1 MTATIVTALAVA
13 ALCALLR
20 HKLDRPGR
28 PVREL
33 LGGRVRLT
41 ALWNRGGAFGIPLK
55 AVALAAVSVGILA
68 ALVLWA
74 GRSLWTAL
82 VLGGGGANLWER
94 ARYGKVYDYLQ
105 FPRAP
110 GRLKRYVYNLADLA
124 IFAGAL
130 GLVLSAFRR
139 R

>member
-1 MTATIVTALAVA
+1 MAATIVIALAVA

-20 HKLDRPGR
+20 HRLDRPGR
-28 PVREL
+28 PVREM
-33 LGGRVRLT
+33 LGGWVRLT
-41 ALWNRGGAFGIPLK
+41 ALWNRGGAFGIPLR
-55 AVALAAVSVGILA
+55 VGALAAVSVGILA

-94 ARYGKVYDYLQ
+94 ARYGKVYGYLQ
-105 FPRAP
+105 CPRAP

-130 GLVLSAFRR
+130 GLVLSAFRKR
-139 R
+139 

>member
-1 MTATIVTALAVA
+1 MLATIGIALAVA
-13 ALCALLR
+13 TLCALLR
-20 HKLDRPGR
+20 RKLHRTGR
-28 PVREL
+28 TPREL

-41 ALWNRGGAFGIPLK
+41 VLWNRGGAFGIPLK
-55 AVALAAVSVGILA
+55 ACALAAVSVGILA
-68 ALVLWA
+68 AMLLWA

-94 ARYGKVYDYLQ
+94 VRYGKVYDYVQ

-110 GRLKRYVYNLADLA
+110 GRLKRYVFNLADFS

-130 GLVLSAFRR
+130 GLLLSAFRR

>member
-1 MTATIVTALAVA
+1 MLATIGIALAVA
-13 ALCALLR
+13 TLCALLR
-20 HKLDRPGR
+20 RKLDRTGR
-28 PVREL
+28 TPREL

-41 ALWNRGGAFGIPLK
+41 VLWNWGGAFGIPLK
-55 AVALAAVSVGILA
+55 ACALAAVSVGILA
-68 ALVLWA
+68 AMLLWA

-94 ARYGKVYDYLQ
+94 VRYGKVYDYVQ

-110 GRLKRYVYNLADLA
+110 GRLKRYVFNLADFS

-130 GLVLSAFRR
+130 GLLLSAFRR

>member
-1 MTATIVTALAVA
+1 MAATIVTALAVA
-13 ALCALLR
+13 ALCTLLR
-20 HKLDRPGR
+20 QRLDRPGR
-28 PVREL
+28 PAREL

-55 AVALAAVSVGILA
+55 AGALVAVSVGILA

-110 GRLKRYVYNLADLA
+110 GRLKHYVYNLADLA

>member
-1 MTATIVTALAVA
+1 MLATIGIALAVA

-20 HKLDRPGR
+20 RKLDRAGR
-28 PVREL
+28 TPREL

-55 AVALAAVSVGILA
+55 ACALAGVSVGILA
-68 ALVLWA
+68 AMLLWA

-94 ARYGKVYDYLQ
+94 VRYGKVYDYVQ
-105 FPRAP
+105 FPQAP
-110 GRLKRYVYNLADLA
+110 GRLKRYVFNLADFS

-130 GLVLSAFRR
+130 GLLLSAFRR

>member
-1 MTATIVTALAVA
+1 MLATVGIALAVA

-20 HKLDRPGR
+20 RKLDRAGR
-28 PVREL
+28 TPREL

-41 ALWNRGGAFGIPLK
+41 VLWNRGGAFGVPLK
-55 AVALAAVSVGILA
+55 ACALAAVSVGILA
-68 ALVLWA
+68 AVLLWA

-94 ARYGKVYDYLQ
+94 VRYGKVYDYVQ

-110 GRLKRYVYNLADLA
+110 GRLKRYVFNLADFS

-130 GLVLSAFRR
+130 GLLLSAFRR

>member
-1 MTATIVTALAVA
+1 MLATVGIALAVA

-20 HKLDRPGR
+20 RKLDCASRTPR
-28 PVREL
+28 VL

-41 ALWNRGGAFGIPLK
+41 ALRNRGGAFGIPLK
-55 AVALAAVSVGILA
+55 ACALAGVSVGILTA
-68 ALVLWA
+68 VLLWA

-94 ARYGKVYDYLQ
+94 VRYGKVYDYVQ

-110 GRLKRYVYNLADLA
+110 GRLKRYVFNLADLS
-124 IFAGAL
+124 IFAGTL
-130 GLVLSAFRR
+130 GLLLSAFRR

>member
-1 MTATIVTALAVA
+1 MAATIVTALAVA
-13 ALCALLR
+13 ALCTLLR
-20 HKLDRPGR
+20 HRLDHPGR
-28 PVREL
+28 PAREL

-55 AVALAAVSVGILA
+55 AGALAAVSVGILA

-94 ARYGKVYDYLQ
+94 ARHGKVYDYLQ

-110 GRLKRYVYNLADLA
+110 GRLKHYVYNLADLA

-130 GLVLSAFRR
+130 GLVLSALRR